1 MLSWID
7 ILAEVVIGIV
17 IGVFI
22 YWLRS
27 TLKQSDGYLKLDLS
41 GEGEPVTLDISKF
54 EKMMTAKRITLDF
67 EIVMP
72 KEEPEKEKKE

>member
-1 MLSWID
+1 MSWID
-7 ILAEVVIGIV
+7 ILVAVIIGVV

-27 TLKQSDGYLKLDLS
+27 ALKRSDGYLKLDLS

-54 EKMMTAKRITLDF
+54 EKMLTAKRITLDF
-67 EIVMP
+67 EVVMP
-72 KEEPEKEKKE
+72 KEVPEKKEEKE